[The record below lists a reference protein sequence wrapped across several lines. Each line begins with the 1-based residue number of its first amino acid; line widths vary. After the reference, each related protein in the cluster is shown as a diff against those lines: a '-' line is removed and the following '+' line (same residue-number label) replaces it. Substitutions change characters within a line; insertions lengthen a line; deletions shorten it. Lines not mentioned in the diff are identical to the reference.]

1 MFHNQTSSSHFSLT
15 SSREMRGD
23 IMCTKWQ
30 SVSYALQKHCN
41 EWFSRVVFTGFW
53 RKQMHKPKQILNN
66 FRLQDRLQ
74 PLKNSKNSNFGYNGY
89 KVLIKYI

>member
-30 SVSYALQKHCN
+30 SVSYA
-41 EWFSRVVFTGFW
+41 
-53 RKQMHKPKQILNN
+53 PKQILNN